1 MGESN
6 VRTKVFDQAMYRQ
19 VYKSSV
25 LKTKNSTIFQTIYY
39 PKLFT
44 HAVCLQPSH
53 ISGFIYPC
61 CFTPITM
68 QKATSKVFVD
78 SVVL

>member
-1 MGESN
+1 MLYLMGESN

-39 PKLFT
+39 PITLHSCRLLTTISYFGFHLSMLFYT
-44 HAVCLQPSH
+44 DNNAKSH
-53 ISGFIYPC
+53 
-61 CFTPITM
+61 
-68 QKATSKVFVD
+68 
-78 SVVL
+78 